1 MTVAVRLRH
10 LLIATFVGLPLLAGA
25 SSAGQ
30 AVDGLRVEIL
40 AEGLEY
46 PWSLAFLPSGDLLV
60 TERAGRLRVIRD
72 GRLVETPIGG
82 VPAVH
87 AAGQGGLL
95 DVLVAPDFSD
105 SRTLFL
111 TLAHGDARANAT
123 RVVRARLEDDRLTEV
138 TPIFTA
144 RPTKSTAAHYGGRL
158 LMLPDGS
165 LLLGLG
171 DGFNLREQAQDLGS
185 HLGKIVRFHADGS
198 VPDDNPFVGRE
209 DVLPEIYSYG
219 HRNIQGLARD
229 PVSGHVYAHEHGP
242 RGGDELNVIRPGANY
257 GWPLATHGRDYSGAL
272 VSPYRQLE
280 GMEDALLGWTP
291 SIAPSGLARY
301 DGELF
306 AGWQGDLLVTAL
318 AARELRRVQL
328 RDGQVVGESI
338 LLKGLGERLRDV
350 RVGPEG
356 AIYVLTDAAPGQL
369 LRLTPAQ

>member
-1 MTVAVRLRH
+1 MSVAVRLRH

-123 RVVRARLEDDRLTEV
+123 RVVRARLENDRLTEV

>member
-1 MTVAVRLRH
+1 MSVAVRLRH

-111 TLAHGDARANAT
+111 TLVHGDARANAT
-123 RVVRARLEDDRLTEV
+123 RVVRARLENDRLTEV

>member
-356 AIYVLTDAAPGQL
+356 AIYVLTDAASGQL

>member
-242 RGGDELNVIRPGANY
+242 RGGDELNVIGPGANY

-272 VSPYRQLE
+272 VTPYRQLE
-280 GMEDALLGWTP
+280 GMEDAVLGWTP

-306 AGWQGDLLVTAL
+306 PGWQGDLLVTAL

-328 RDGQVVGESI
+328 RDGRVVGESI